1 MRPLAKAATML
12 PPTAFRFDP
21 GAAITVFARYLPQ
34 ILTGGTDG
42 LKLLGSFKK
51 VILCSL
57 GAPLLPAVR
66 VSRGGVP
73 AVRCAE
79 LPGIA
84 LGGIWAALF
93 K

>member
-21 GAAITVFARYLPQ
+21 GAAVTVFARYLPQ

-51 VILCSL
+51 VL
-57 GAPLLPAVR
+57 
-66 VSRGGVP
+66 
-73 AVRCAE
+73 E
-79 LPGIA
+79 
-84 LGGIWAALF
+84 
-93 K
+93 

>member
-1 MRPLAKAATML
+1 ML

-51 VILCSL
+51 VAQQGMLCDSRRTSCCCVQMPNSST
-57 GAPLLPAVR
+57 G
-66 VSRGGVP
+66 VSPTVD
-73 AVRCAE
+73 
-79 LPGIA
+79 PG
-84 LGGIWAALF
+84 
-93 K
+93 